1 MQYLAPY
8 FSGYFYPEL
17 YLFTQWQEKY
27 EIIIFY
33 VYVSELEQR
42 IFLKAW
48 YRLQYKLQKWPY
60 SF

>member
-27 EIIIFY
+27 EIIIFLCLC
-33 VYVSELEQR
+33 VW
-42 IFLKAW
+42 AW
-48 YRLQYKLQKWPY
+48 AENISKSLI
-60 SF
+60 

>member
-27 EIIIFY
+27 EIIIF
-33 VYVSELEQR
+33 
-42 IFLKAW
+42 
-48 YRLQYKLQKWPY
+48 
-60 SF
+60 